1 MIGASRAPDSGL
13 GVAPSFLL
21 GAVTTVGGTIRDTLV
36 RERRTGTGTDRRPAC
51 LPGRAPLRPPPALR
65 PGGRELLLTRPL
77 SRTVEGGH
85 GARRSRGESEPT
97 EKFLCESAD
106 RPTPACSTQPPME
119 KALMSL
125 TVVNGLP
132 AHVLFVHFVIVL
144 VPLSALALVVCAAW
158 PRGARRLGLVLPILA
173 FVALASVPLA
183 THAGEWLEQH
193 VGSDPLV
200 RKHAELGDG
209 LLPWALG
216 LFVFSA
222 VVWWTARRSAP
233 APDGTASA
241 SWSSS
246 ALLRGAVV
254 VLSLAVAAGAVVDVY
269 RIGDSGAK
277 AAWHDNYSKT
287 ATRDDG

>member
-1 MIGASRAPDSGL
+1 
-13 GVAPSFLL
+13 
-21 GAVTTVGGTIRDTLV
+21 
-36 RERRTGTGTDRRPAC
+36 
-51 LPGRAPLRPPPALR
+51 
-65 PGGRELLLTRPL
+65 
-77 SRTVEGGH
+77 
-85 GARRSRGESEPT
+85 
-97 EKFLCESAD
+97 
-106 RPTPACSTQPPME
+106 ME
-119 KALMSL
+119 KAPMSL

-144 VPLSALALVVCAAW
+144 VPLSALALIVCAVRPSA
-158 PRGARRLGLVLPILA
+158 ARRLGVLLPVLTLVTLA
-173 FVALASVPLA
+173 TVPVS

-216 LFVFSA
+216 LFVVSA

-233 APDGTASA
+233 AADGTSGASR
-241 SWSSS
+241 SSS
-246 ALLRGAVV
+246 VVLRGAVV
-254 VLSLAVAAGAVVDVY
+254 ILSLAVAVGAVVDVY

-287 ATRDDG
+287 ATRQGG